1 MDLAGGVP
9 DVGDVFMTKHYRL
22 DGAAPRRTS
31 RRRGA
36 RPAARGLRVTRSGFA
51 AIIGRPN
58 VGKSTLLN
66 QVVGTKVSI
75 TAASPNTTRQ
85 AIRGILTEGDTQV
98 IFVDTPG
105 IHRPRTTLG
114 GRLNDTARAAADG
127 VDVILAVIE
136 AGSAIGPGDRNVIET
151 MLRNA
156 RGRNAPLPCV
166 VVNKMDKSGRETVV
180 AQLVAATTAVEEI
193 ADRVGPRA
201 TSSSAW
207 STFRSR
213 PRRAKERRQLIEYVR
228 KAMPESPFLFPE
240 DEVSDVPEAMWV
252 AELVRE
258 QLVRKTKQELPH
270 SIHTRVI
277 EFEWPHITVEIL
289 VERESQ
295 KGMVI
300 GKGGAFLKDVGIA
313 ARRQLPEGCFL
324 ELKSPSSPAGRSATT
339 PSTGSGTDASRSVA
353 VRASVGTL
361 GTQ

>member
-1 MDLAGGVP
+1 
-9 DVGDVFMTKHYRL
+9 MT
-22 DGAAPRRTS
+22 T
-31 RRRGA
+31 
-36 RPAARGLRVTRSGFA
+36 SGFA

-85 AIRGILTEGDTQV
+85 AIRGILTEDGVQI

-105 IHRPRTTLG
+105 IHRPKTTLG

-136 AGSAIGPGDRNVIET
+136 ASSSIGPGDRNVLTT
-151 MLRNA
+151 MLQNA
-156 RGRNAPLPCV
+156 RSPKGPRPVV
-166 VVNKMDKSGRETVV
+166 VVNKMDKSGREAVA
-180 AQLVAATTAVEEI
+180 AQLVAATTAVSELATELNLTDV
-193 ADRVGPRA
+193 ADRVEYF
-201 TSSSAW
+201 SVSAK
-207 STFRSR
+207 TGEGTQ
-213 PRRAKERRQLIEYVR
+213 ALIDFV
-228 KAMPESPFLFPE
+228 KTAMPESPFLFEE

-270 SIHTRVI
+270 SIHCRVI
-277 EFEWPHITVEIL
+277 EFEWPHIIVEIL

-300 GKGGAFLKDVGIA
+300 GKGGALLKDVGIA

-324 ELKSPSSPAGRSATT
+324 ELKV
-339 PSTGSGTDASRSVA
+339 SVEPGWQK
-353 VRASVGTL
+353 RDDTL
-361 GTQ
+361 DRFGY

>member
-1 MDLAGGVP
+1 
-9 DVGDVFMTKHYRL
+9 MT
-22 DGAAPRRTS
+22 T
-31 RRRGA
+31 
-36 RPAARGLRVTRSGFA
+36 SGFA

-85 AIRGILTEGDTQV
+85 AIRGILTEDGVQI

-105 IHRPRTTLG
+105 IHRPKTTLG

-136 AGSAIGPGDRNVIET
+136 ASSSIGPGDRNVLTT
-151 MLRNA
+151 MLQNA
-156 RGRNAPLPCV
+156 RSPKGPRPVV
-166 VVNKMDKSGRETVV
+166 VVNKMDKSGREAVA
-180 AQLVAATTAVEEI
+180 AQLVAATTAVSELATELNLTDV
-193 ADRVGPRA
+193 ADRVEYFPV
-201 TSSSAW
+201 SAK
-207 STFRSR
+207 TGEGTQ
-213 PRRAKERRQLIEYVR
+213 ALIDFV
-228 KAMPESPFLFPE
+228 KTAMPESPFLFEE

-270 SIHTRVI
+270 SIHCRVI
-277 EFEWPHITVEIL
+277 EFEWPHIIVEIL

-300 GKGGAFLKDVGIA
+300 GKGGALLKDVGIA

-324 ELKSPSSPAGRSATT
+324 ELKV
-339 PSTGSGTDASRSVA
+339 SVEPGWQK
-353 VRASVGTL
+353 RDDTL
-361 GTQ
+361 DRFGY